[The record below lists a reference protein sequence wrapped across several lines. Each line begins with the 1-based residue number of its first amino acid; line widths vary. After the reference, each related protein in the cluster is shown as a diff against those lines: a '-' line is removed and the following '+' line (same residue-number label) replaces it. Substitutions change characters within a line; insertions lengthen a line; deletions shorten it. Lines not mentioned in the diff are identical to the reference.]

1 MLMLPPEKKRKIGQN
16 NPENQRT
23 LSFATPSGYFHPFFN
38 RKKTML
44 EDLKEILDIQEFDMK
59 MLRLMRVKKERLK
72 ELQQIEELRKELH
85 QQTTMKEAEIEE
97 LGKNI
102 QTLEQKIQEIAG
114 KIKKLEAQ
122 QVNIKKADEFNALTQ
137 EMTQAERERIAIE
150 QKVFDLVDKR
160 VAEEEMLAKIKES
173 LKGSEEN
180 SLNLE
185 KEIQASI
192 KVINE
197 EGVNLKEQ
205 RDILSTQANSE
216 ILQIY
221 ERLLRNKKD
230 RVVVPIENR
239 TCSGCHIVLTA
250 QHENL
255 VRKGENLV
263 FCEHCSRIHYWQE
276 SEALEGSVV
285 ATKRRRRRLA
295 NA

>member
-1 MLMLPPEKKRKIGQN
+1 
-16 NPENQRT
+16 
-23 LSFATPSGYFHPFFN
+23 
-38 RKKTML
+38 ML
-44 EDLKEILDIQEFDMK
+44 EDLKEILDIQELDMK

-85 QQTTMKEAEIEE
+85 QQTAMKETEIEE

-102 QTLEQKIQEIAG
+102 QTLEQKIQEVAA
-114 KIKKLEAQ
+114 KIKKLESQ
-122 QVNIKKADEFNALTQ
+122 QANIKKADEFNALTQ
-137 EMTQAERERIAIE
+137 EMTQAERERIALE
-150 QKVFDLVDKR
+150 QKVSDLVDKR
-160 VAEEEMLAKIKES
+160 VAEEEMLGKIKES
-173 LKGSEEN
+173 LQGSEEN

-197 EGVNLKEQ
+197 EGSGLKEK
-205 RDILSTQANSE
+205 RDALAVKANADT
-216 ILQIY
+216 LQIY
-221 ERLLRNKKD
+221 DRLLRNKKD

-276 SEALEGSVV
+276 SEALEGSAV

-295 NA
+295 SA

>member
-1 MLMLPPEKKRKIGQN
+1 MLD
-16 NPENQRT
+16 
-23 LSFATPSGYFHPFFN
+23 
-38 RKKTML
+38 
-44 EDLKEILDIQEFDMK
+44 DLKEILDIQELDMK
-59 MLRLMRVKKERLK
+59 MIRLMRVKKERLS
-72 ELQQIEELRKELH
+72 EMHQLGDLRKELH
-85 QQTTMKEAEIEE
+85 AQTADKETEIEE

-102 QTLEQKIQEIAG
+102 QALEQKIQEVNA
-114 KIKKLEAQ
+114 KIKKLESQ
-122 QVNIKKADEFNALTQ
+122 QINIKKADEFNAITQ

-150 QKVFDLVDKR
+150 QKVSDLVDKR

-173 LKGSEEN
+173 LKGSEES

-185 KEIQASI
+185 REIQSSI
-192 KVINE
+192 KLINE
-197 EGVNLKEQ
+197 EGTGLKQKREALALKA
-205 RDILSTQANSE
+205 DPE

-230 RVVVPIENR
+230 RVVVAIENR

-276 SEALEGSVV
+276 SEALEGSAV
-285 ATKRRRRRLA
+285 ATKRRRRRA
-295 NA
+295 ATA